1 MLIYD
6 FPWMESSHDH
16 TIHRT
21 VSQGGSGIRMPDRG
35 PVGWLPLEPQKKKKD
50 FINFLLDEA
59 LLSPNVNDISSI
71 YYIELKSTKI
81 CEQIVKIACIF
92 NACRQI

>member
-1 MLIYD
+1 VPLADPRQANRECKNRRKI
-6 FPWMESSHDH
+6 
-16 TIHRT
+16 RT
-21 VSQGGSGIRMPDRG
+21 KGFRDQNAG
-35 PVGWLPLEPQKKKKD
+35 PGAGWLVAAGASKKIKD
-50 FINFLLDEA
+50 FINCLPDEA

-71 YYIELKSTKI
+71 YHIELKSTKI